1 MNVFSRGIRNAFRN
15 QIRTIA
21 VVGILSLSIGLS
33 LAMLVAHKAVDQKI
47 NSVKASAGNTI
58 TIAPA
63 GFSNFS
69 QVNNALTTT
78 LLSKVS
84 QLAHVTSLTE
94 TLSDRLK
101 TIGSVSASSFG
112 ANSTSSSNQTS
123 LTSPVIINAD
133 SKRGLRAF
141 TFGGLSGIPSN
152 FSPPI
157 TITGTNDPYSLNSNN
172 LSLSGGNFINGNL
185 DNNQAMVSTS
195 MASKNN
201 LRVGSTFTA
210 YNTTLTVTGIFLN
223 NGNQSLGNNI
233 IVSLPTEQSLSGQSG
248 AVTSAIAT
256 VDSEDNL
263 ASVTTSVKNILGSN
277 ADVENAQNIANQ
289 TIQPLNSVSSVSM
302 YSLIGAVV
310 AGAVIIL
317 MIMIMI
323 TRERR
328 REIGVLKAIGASNFK
343 VVTQFVSEAV
353 TFAVLAAV
361 VGIIIGVAAASPIT
375 NTLIKNS
382 SASSTSTNFSGG
394 FRTATHFGGTNGP
407 ALLSGGRGLGKVRNE
422 ISNVKTE
429 VGWSIIGYGFSAAI
443 IIAVAGSSIAAW
455 FIAKVRPAEVMR
467 ME

>member
-15 QIRTIA
+15 QVRTIA

-58 TIAPA
+58 TISPA

-84 QLAHVTSLTE
+84 GLAHVTSLTE
-94 TLSDRLK
+94 TLTDRLK
-101 TIGSVSASSFG
+101 TIGSASASSFG
-112 ANSTSSSNQTS
+112 ASSTSSNQTS
-123 LTSPVIINAD
+123 LTSPVTINAN

-157 TITGTNDPYSLNSNN
+157 TITGTNNPYSLNSNN
-172 LSLSGGNFINGNL
+172 LSLSSGNFINGNL
-185 DNNQAMVSTS
+185 DNNQALVSTS

-201 LRVGSTFTA
+201 LKVGSTFTA
-210 YNTTLTVTGIFLN
+210 YSATLTVAGIFSN
-223 NGNQSLGNNI
+223 NGNQSLGNNL

-248 AVTSAIAT
+248 AVTSALAT

-263 ASVTTSVKNILGSN
+263 ASVTAAVKNVLGSS
-277 ADVENAQNIANQ
+277 ADVESAQDIANQ
-289 TIQPLNSVSSVSM
+289 TIQPLDSVSSVSM

-328 REIGVLKAIGASNFK
+328 REIGVLKAIGASNLK

-353 TFAVLAAV
+353 TFAVMAAV

-375 NTLIKNS
+375 NTLVKNS
-382 SASSTSTNFSGG
+382 STSSTGTNFNGG
-394 FRTATHFGGTNGP
+394 FRTNARFGAANGP
-407 ALLSGGRGLGKVRNE
+407 ALLSGGQGLGKVRNE
-422 ISNVKTE
+422 ISNVKAE
-429 VGWSIIGYGFSAAI
+429 VGWSIIGYGFGAAI

>member
-15 QIRTIA
+15 QVRTIA

-58 TIAPA
+58 TISPA

-84 QLAHVTSLTE
+84 GLSHVTSLTE
-94 TLSDRLK
+94 TLTDRLK
-101 TIGSVSASSFG
+101 TIGSASASSFG
-112 ANSTSSSNQTS
+112 ASSTSSNQTS
-123 LTSPVIINAD
+123 LTSPVTINAN

-157 TITGTNDPYSLNSNN
+157 TITGTNNPYSLNSNN
-172 LSLSGGNFINGNL
+172 LSLSSGNFINGNL
-185 DNNQAMVSTS
+185 DNNQALVSTS

-201 LRVGSTFTA
+201 LKVGSTFTA
-210 YNTTLTVTGIFLN
+210 YSATLTVAGIFSN
-223 NGNQSLGNNI
+223 NGNQSLGNNV

-248 AVTSAIAT
+248 AVTSALAT

-263 ASVTTSVKNILGSN
+263 ASVTAAVKNVLGSS
-277 ADVENAQNIANQ
+277 ADVESAQDIANQ
-289 TIQPLNSVSSVSM
+289 TIQPLDSVSSVSM

-328 REIGVLKAIGASNFK
+328 REIGVLKAIGASNLK

-353 TFAVLAAV
+353 TFAVMAAV

-375 NTLIKNS
+375 NTLVKNS
-382 SASSTSTNFSGG
+382 STSSTSTNFNGG
-394 FRTATHFGGTNGP
+394 FRTNARFGAANGP
-407 ALLSGGRGLGKVRNE
+407 TLLSGGRGLGKVRNE
-422 ISNVKTE
+422 ISNVKAE
-429 VGWSIIGYGFSAAI
+429 VGWSIIGYGFGAAI

>member
-15 QIRTIA
+15 QVRTIA

-58 TIAPA
+58 TISPA

-84 QLAHVTSLTE
+84 GLAHVTSLTE
-94 TLSDRLK
+94 TLTDRLK
-101 TIGSVSASSFG
+101 TIGSASASSFG
-112 ANSTSSSNQTS
+112 ASSTSSNQTS
-123 LTSPVIINAD
+123 LTSPVTINAN

-157 TITGTNDPYSLNSNN
+157 TITGTNNPYSLNSNN
-172 LSLSGGNFINGNL
+172 LSLSSGNFINGNL
-185 DNNQAMVSTS
+185 DNNQALVSTS

-201 LRVGSTFTA
+201 LKVGSTFTA
-210 YNTTLTVTGIFLN
+210 YSATLTVAGIFSN
-223 NGNQSLGNNI
+223 NGNQSLGNNV

-248 AVTSAIAT
+248 AVTSALAT

-263 ASVTTSVKNILGSN
+263 ASVTAAVKNVLGSS
-277 ADVENAQNIANQ
+277 ADVESAQDIANQ
-289 TIQPLNSVSSVSM
+289 TIQPLDSVSSVSM

-328 REIGVLKAIGASNFK
+328 REIGVLKAIGASNLK

-353 TFAVLAAV
+353 TFAVMAAV

-375 NTLIKNS
+375 NTLVKNS
-382 SASSTSTNFSGG
+382 STSSTSTNFNGG
-394 FRTATHFGGTNGP
+394 FRTNARFGAANGP
-407 ALLSGGRGLGKVRNE
+407 TLLSGGRGLGKVRNE
-422 ISNVKTE
+422 ISNVKAE
-429 VGWSIIGYGFSAAI
+429 VGWSIIGYGFGAAI

>member
-15 QIRTIA
+15 QVRTIA

-58 TIAPA
+58 TISPA

-84 QLAHVTSLTE
+84 GLAHVTSLTE
-94 TLSDRLK
+94 TLTDRLK
-101 TIGSVSASSFG
+101 TIGSASASSFG
-112 ANSTSSSNQTS
+112 ASSTSSNQTS
-123 LTSPVIINAD
+123 LTSPVTINAN

-157 TITGTNDPYSLNSNN
+157 TITGTNNPYSLNSNN
-172 LSLSGGNFINGNL
+172 LSLSSGNFINGNL
-185 DNNQAMVSTS
+185 DNNQALVSTS

-201 LRVGSTFTA
+201 LKVGSTFTA
-210 YNTTLTVTGIFLN
+210 YSATLTVAGIFSN
-223 NGNQSLGNNI
+223 NGNQSLGNNL

-248 AVTSAIAT
+248 AVTSALAT

-263 ASVTTSVKNILGSN
+263 ASVTAAVKNVLGSS
-277 ADVENAQNIANQ
+277 ADVESAQDIANQ
-289 TIQPLNSVSSVSM
+289 TIQPLDSVSSVSM
-302 YSLIGAVV
+302 YSLVGAVV

-328 REIGVLKAIGASNFK
+328 REIGVLKAIGASNLK

-353 TFAVLAAV
+353 TFAVMAAV

-375 NTLIKNS
+375 NTLVKNS
-382 SASSTSTNFSGG
+382 STSSTSTNFNGG
-394 FRTATHFGGTNGP
+394 FRTNARFGAANGP
-407 ALLSGGRGLGKVRNE
+407 ALLSGGQGLGKVRNE
-422 ISNVKTE
+422 ISNVKAE
-429 VGWSIIGYGFSAAI
+429 VGWSIIGYGFGAAI

>member
-15 QIRTIA
+15 QVRTIA

-58 TIAPA
+58 TISPA

-69 QVNNALTTT
+69 QVNNALTTA

-84 QLAHVTSLTE
+84 GLAHVTSLTE
-94 TLSDRLK
+94 TLTDRLK
-101 TIGSVSASSFG
+101 TIGSASASSFG
-112 ANSTSSSNQTS
+112 ASSTSSNQTS
-123 LTSPVIINAD
+123 LTSPVTINAN

-157 TITGTNDPYSLNSNN
+157 TITGTNNPYSLNSNN
-172 LSLSGGNFINGNL
+172 LSLSSGNFINGNL
-185 DNNQAMVSTS
+185 DNNQALVSTS

-201 LRVGSTFTA
+201 LKVGSTFTA
-210 YNTTLTVTGIFLN
+210 YSATLTVAGIFSN
-223 NGNQSLGNNI
+223 NGNQSLGNNL

-248 AVTSAIAT
+248 AVTSALAT

-263 ASVTTSVKNILGSN
+263 ASVTAAVKNVLGSS
-277 ADVENAQNIANQ
+277 ADVESAQDIANQ
-289 TIQPLNSVSSVSM
+289 TIQPLDSVSSVSM
-302 YSLIGAVV
+302 YSLVGAVV

-328 REIGVLKAIGASNFK
+328 REIGVLKAIGASNLK

-353 TFAVLAAV
+353 TFAVMAAV

-375 NTLIKNS
+375 NTLVKNS
-382 SASSTSTNFSGG
+382 STSSTSTNFNGG
-394 FRTATHFGGTNGP
+394 FRTNARFGAANGP
-407 ALLSGGRGLGKVRNE
+407 TLLSGGRGLGKVRNE
-422 ISNVKTE
+422 ISNVKAE
-429 VGWSIIGYGFSAAI
+429 VGWSIIGYGFGAAI

>member
-15 QIRTIA
+15 QVRTIA

-58 TIAPA
+58 TISPA

-84 QLAHVTSLTE
+84 GLAHVTSLTE
-94 TLSDRLK
+94 TLTDRLK
-101 TIGSVSASSFG
+101 TIGSASASSFG
-112 ANSTSSSNQTS
+112 ASSTSSNQTS
-123 LTSPVIINAD
+123 LTSPVTINAN

-157 TITGTNDPYSLNSNN
+157 TITGTNNPYSLNSNN
-172 LSLSGGNFINGNL
+172 LSLSSGNFINGNL
-185 DNNQAMVSTS
+185 DNNQALVSTS

-201 LRVGSTFTA
+201 LKVGSTFTA
-210 YNTTLTVTGIFLN
+210 YSATLTVAGIFSN
-223 NGNQSLGNNI
+223 NGNQSLGNNL

-248 AVTSAIAT
+248 AVTSALAT

-263 ASVTTSVKNILGSN
+263 ASVTAAVKNVLGSS
-277 ADVENAQNIANQ
+277 ADVESAQDIANQ
-289 TIQPLNSVSSVSM
+289 TIQPLDSVSSVSM
-302 YSLIGAVV
+302 YSLVGAVV

-328 REIGVLKAIGASNFK
+328 REIGVLKAIGASNLK

-353 TFAVLAAV
+353 TFAVMAAV

-375 NTLIKNS
+375 NTLVKNS
-382 SASSTSTNFSGG
+382 STSSTSTNFNGG
-394 FRTATHFGGTNGP
+394 FRTNARFGAANGP

-422 ISNVKTE
+422 ISNVKAE
-429 VGWSIIGYGFSAAI
+429 VGWSIIGYGFGAAI